1 MIPSLYIASRIIRD
15 RPFSSYSSSRGGWNW
30 KIYLK
35 CLVIPLAINLIYYI
49 GYALING
56 RVGPNRLTIP
66 FFIICL
72 ILVPLQCIAEEYLF
86 RGFIMQ
92 TLGSWIKIPVVALI
106 IQAVLFT
113 GGHMYSILGM
123 IGILYDGIVL
133 GFLAMYTKGLEAGS
147 ALHTVNN
154 LLLCYFVALGL
165 GTSSLITIWDFIPGI
180 LVPLISV
187 FILCYVGN
195 KHGWFDEK
203 TNDCSL
209 I

>member
-1 MIPSLYIASRIIRD
+1 
-15 RPFSSYSSSRGGWNW
+15 
-30 KIYLK
+30 
-35 CLVIPLAINLIYYI
+35 
-49 GYALING
+49 
-56 RVGPNRLTIP
+56 
-66 FFIICL
+66 
-72 ILVPLQCIAEEYLF
+72 
-86 RGFIMQ
+86 MQ

-113 GGHMYSILGM
+113 GGHMYSMGM

-147 ALHTVNN
+147 AMHTVNN

-203 TNDCSL
+203 TNECSL

>member
-15 RPFSSYSSSRGGWNW
+15 RPFSYYSSSRGGWNW

-35 CLVIPLAINLIYYI
+35 CLVIPLTINLIYYI

-113 GGHMYSILGM
+113 GGHMYSMGM

-203 TNDCSL
+203 TNECSL